1 MIINKY
7 ESRYKN
13 DKRVAIY
20 PVEFVVRAF
29 LGTYPDLHMPKD
41 QYDDKRILDLG
52 YGDGRNMP
60 LLSNLGM
67 KIHGVEISEDINRH
81 VQERLAILGIQAE
94 LKVGTNAHIPYDDGY
109 FQYALACH
117 SCYYVEPGDT
127 FSDNLA
133 EIARVLEPEGFFIAS
148 LPMSDTYILNNA
160 KPLSDGHYEITNDP
174 YGLRNGTVF
183 RAFASEEEIRKALA
197 PFFKDFS
204 IGYCN
209 DMFWGIHQKIWTV
222 VCRCLKNPNTEN
234 HKCIRN

>member
-1 MIINKY
+1 MIINEY
-7 ESRYKN
+7 VSRYSS

-29 LGTYPDLHMPKD
+29 LGTYPNLHMPKD
-41 QYDDKRILDLG
+41 EYNGKRILDLG

-81 VQERLAILGIQAE
+81 VRERLARLGIQAE
-94 LKVGTNAHIPYDDGY
+94 LKTGTNVHIPYNDEY
-109 FQYALACH
+109 FQFALACH

-133 EIARVLEPEGFFIAS
+133 EIARVIEPGGYFIAS
-148 LPMSDTYILNNA
+148 VPMRDTYILNGA
-160 KPLSDGHYEITNDP
+160 RPLPDGHYEITSDP

-183 RAFASEEEIRKALA
+183 RAFDSEEEIRETLS
-197 PFFKDFS
+197 PFFHNFS
-204 IGYCN
+204 IGYCD
-209 DMFWGIHQKIWTV
+209 DMFWGIHQKVWTV
-222 VCRCLKNPNTEN
+222 ICRRLKRKSGEV
-234 HKCIRN
+234 

>member
-1 MIINKY
+1 MIINEY
-7 ESRYKN
+7 ESRYSN
-13 DKRVAIY
+13 DKRVAVY

-29 LGTYPDLHMPKD
+29 LGTYPELHMPKD
-41 QYDDKRILDLG
+41 QYDGRRILDLG

-81 VQERLAILGIQAE
+81 VRERLAMLGIQAE
-94 LKVGTNAHIPYDDGY
+94 LKTGTNAHIPYNDEY

-133 EIARVLEPEGFFIAS
+133 EIARVLKPGGYFVSS
-148 LPMSDTYILNNA
+148 LPMTGSYILKDA
-160 KPLSDGHYEITNDP
+160 KPLPNGHYEITNDP

-183 RAFASEEEIRKALA
+183 RVFKSEEEIRETLT
-197 PFFKDFS
+197 PFFHNFS
-204 IGYCN
+204 IGYCD
-209 DMFWGIHQKIWTV
+209 DMFWGIHQKVWTV
-222 VCRCLKNPNTEN
+222 VCRRLKN
-234 HKCIRN
+234 KCRED

>member
-1 MIINKY
+1 MNKQSY
-7 ESRYKN
+7 SQRYIA
-13 DKRVAIY
+13 DKSNAMY

-41 QYDDKRILDLG
+41 QYHGKRILDLG

-81 VQERLAILGIQAE
+81 VQQRLAILGIEAE
-94 LKVGTNAHIPYDDGY
+94 LKLGNNAHIPYDDGY

-117 SCYYVEPGDT
+117 SCYYVEPGNT

-133 EIARVLEPEGFFIAS
+133 EIARVLEPGGFFIAS
-148 LPMSDTYILNNA
+148 LPMSDTYVLKGA
-160 KPLSDGHYEITNDP
+160 KPLPDGHYEITNDP

-183 RAFASEEEIRKALA
+183 RAFNSEAEIRETLA
-197 PFFKDFS
+197 PFLKDFS
-204 IGYCN
+204 
-209 DMFWGIHQKIWTV
+209 KAV
-222 VCRCLKNPNTEN
+222 VL
-234 HKCIRN
+234 

>member
-1 MIINKY
+1 MLINKY
-7 ESRYKN
+7 VSRYSS

-20 PVEFVVRAF
+20 PVEFVVRVF

-41 QYDDKRILDLG
+41 EYNGKRILDLG

-67 KIHGVEISEDINRH
+67 KIHGVEISEDINRY

-94 LKVGTNAHIPYDDGY
+94 LKVGTNAHIPYDNGN
-109 FQYALACH
+109 FQYVLACH

-133 EIARVLEPEGFFIAS
+133 EIARVLEPGGFFILS
-148 LPMSDTYILNNA
+148 LPMPGSYILKDA
-160 KPLSDGHYEITNDP
+160 KPLPDGHYEITKDP

-183 RAFASEEEIRKALA
+183 CVFDSEQEIQKVFSLFFAN
-197 PFFKDFS
+197 FS

-209 DMFWGIHQKIWTV
+209 DMFWGIHQKVWTV
-222 VCRCLKNPNTEN
+222 VCRK
-234 HKCIRN
+234 K